1 MGCLNFNIE
10 VVSRGIDVRSR
21 DTSKHLDLSCSF
33 VCAVELKWEQ
43 FLGQEGVFYDFDGEE
58 FLVKKM

>member
-10 VVSRGIDVRSR
+10 IVSRGIDIRSG
-21 DTSKHLDLSCSF
+21 DTSMHLDLSCSF
-33 VCAVELKWEQ
+33 VCAVGLKWEQ
-43 FLGQEGVFYDFDGEE
+43 FLVQEGVFYGFDDEE